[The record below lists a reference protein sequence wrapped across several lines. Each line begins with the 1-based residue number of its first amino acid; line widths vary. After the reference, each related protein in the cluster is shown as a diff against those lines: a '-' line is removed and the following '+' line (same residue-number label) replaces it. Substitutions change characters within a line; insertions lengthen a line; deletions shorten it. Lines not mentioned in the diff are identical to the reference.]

1 MNTSRRAQREHRSD
15 APRLPASLLAADRAF
30 AMLGRGWNS
39 LIIAALA
46 KGPADFAQVRDRVPG
61 ISDRMLAE
69 RLEELTTV
77 DLVARTVP
85 PDPSSRSLYA
95 LSPHGN
101 AFLIPLAAVIV
112 WAEDHFPATGSPAS
126 D

>member
-1 MNTSRRAQREHRSD
+1 MNTPRCAQREHRSD
-15 APRLPASLLAADRAF
+15 ALRLPESLQAADRAF
-30 AMLGRGWNS
+30 ALLGRGWNS

-46 KGPADFAQVRDRVPG
+46 KGPADFAQVRDRIPG
-61 ISDRMLAE
+61 ISDQMLAE
-69 RLEELTTV
+69 RLRELATV
-77 DLVARTVP
+77 DLVARTVQP
-85 PDPSSRSLYA
+85 GPSSRPLYE

-112 WAEDHFPATGSPAS
+112 WAENHLPAAGAQAS